1 MLKRVML
8 GLALLAAATVTLPA
22 QRFYPQLIGFD
33 VVEANIVQMQTA
45 MQRGQV
51 TSKELVLQSLAR
63 VAIYKDLLNPV
74 ISLNREAIAEAEQ
87 RDIER
92 ARGVYRGPLHGIPI
106 AVKDNINTT
115 FMPTSPDNSRR
126 GRFRQRHKSLR
137 MVQSRCHTSFFPRRR
152 LLIARRHDTTDCPLP
167 RPLRQTPRRD
177 VRSAPRELGW
187 RRDLAQGRGSALR
200 VDRWLRPVP
209 G

>member
-8 GLALLAAATVTLPA
+8 GLALLAAATAALPA

-33 VVEANIVQMQTA
+33 VVEANIVHMQTA

-115 FMPTSPDNSRR
+115 FMPTS
-126 GRFRQRHKSLR
+126 GGAL
-137 MVQSRCHTSFFPRRR
+137 
-152 LLIARRHDTTDCPLP
+152 
-167 RPLRQTPRRD
+167 
-177 VRSAPRELGW
+177 
-187 RRDLAQGRGSALR
+187 ALR
-200 VDRWLRPVP
+200 GYVPPYDATLITNLRNAGAVIIAKTVLTELANWVTNGMP
-209 G
+209 GNYSAVGG